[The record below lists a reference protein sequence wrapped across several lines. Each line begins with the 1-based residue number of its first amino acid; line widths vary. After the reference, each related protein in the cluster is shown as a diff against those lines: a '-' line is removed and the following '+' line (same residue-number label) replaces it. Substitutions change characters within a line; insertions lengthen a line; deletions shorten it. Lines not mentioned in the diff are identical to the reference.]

1 MKKKNLDKIV
11 LVGALVGCMTIG
23 AVSAYFTDA
32 DTATNTF
39 TVGKVSLDLQEPEWV
54 PPINIVPKQE
64 FKKDPHIQNDGLN
77 EEFVFMKVTVPY
89 ANVVTAN
96 DDGTKNQAADTF
108 HICGL

>member
-39 TVGKVSLDLQEPEWV
+39 TVGKVSIDLQEPDWV
-54 PPINIVPKQE
+54 PPTNITPEQE
-64 FKKDPHIQNDGLN
+64 FAKDPKILNDGIN
-77 EEFVFMKVTVPY
+77 DAYVF
-89 ANVVTAN
+89 A
-96 DDGTKNQAADTF
+96 
-108 HICGL
+108 